1 MNRRK
6 REPAEENF
14 RKWLIYT
21 FREIRENFAT
31 IKQEQNAMQRR
42 AFRKESDITIEHNGG
57 RTKIDTG
64 MYEGA
69 KSSHCIGER

>member
-31 IKQEQNAMQRR
+31 IKQEQNAM
-42 AFRKESDITIEHNGG
+42 RKEQSEN
-57 RTKIDTG
+57 KK
-64 MYEGA
+64 EA
-69 KSSHCIGER
+69 